1 MQPEHGEYRAWFGAW
16 YRDRQTVLPD
26 LHGPENAQLH
36 PLKGSHEVIV
46 KDEIQHAVKAE

>member
-1 MQPEHGEYRAWFGAW
+1 MQPEHGEDGARFGAR

-36 PLKGSHEVIV
+36 PLKRSHRAIV
-46 KDEIQHAVKAE
+46 RNEIQRTVKAE